1 MDTVAIFNEG
11 DVYRSIA
18 GCFVVTALDSLLP
31 GPDGTLRRNESLA
44 LDTVCVDNC
53 PYYALPNVF
62 SPNDDFVND
71 AFTAFPWK
79 FVDSVDVRIYN
90 RWGDLLFSSNDF
102 GATAGWDPGAEEA
115 TEGTYYY
122 ELSIRRG
129 QDELSV
135 ITFEGETL
143 YPPNGDP
150 VLTLTGSFSLLR

>member
-1 MDTVAIFNEG
+1 MNG
-11 DVYRSIA
+11 DALNNAFLVDGLDAYPGSSI
-18 GCFVVTALDSLLP
+18 
-31 GPDGTLRRNESLA
+31 
-44 LDTVCVDNC
+44 
-53 PYYALPNVF
+53 
-62 SPNDDFVND
+62 
-71 AFTAFPWK
+71 
-79 FVDSVDVRIYN
+79 RIYN